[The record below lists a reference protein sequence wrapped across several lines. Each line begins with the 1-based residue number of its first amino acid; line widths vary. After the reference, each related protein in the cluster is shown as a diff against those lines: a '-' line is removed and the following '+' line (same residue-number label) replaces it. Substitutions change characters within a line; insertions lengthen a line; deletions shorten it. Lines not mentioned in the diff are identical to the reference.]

1 MFNFLDRGVIALL
14 VEPIKRDLH
23 LSDTAVGFLMGPAF
37 VIFYLFLGL
46 PIARL
51 ADSRSRRAIIGVGLA
66 LWSAMT
72 ALCGL
77 AHSFRVLFAFRIG
90 VGVGEACSGPATY
103 SMMADMFP
111 KERLARAIAT
121 MNFGFVAGS
130 GLATIL
136 AGWVILFV
144 SSVGSVHVPLIGSL
158 HPWQVTFIAV
168 GLPGVVVAAL
178 FATVIE
184 PIRRGRMTA
193 APGAGPGRA
202 IPVRDLLRF
211 LAAHKTTYAPMFL
224 GLACQSVVAFGI
236 QSWAPTFFVRTYG
249 WTIPQYAFTAGILM
263 LLLFPIGLIPGS
275 LFAEWLTRKGYEDA
289 NLRVTVMVLGA
300 FLPFGIAFAL
310 MPTATLAIAFLA
322 ATFLITSFSIGP
334 QNAALQIVTPNE
346 MRGQVTAFFLLIF
359 NLFGTGLA
367 PLVVGFITNYVV
379 GSEAKVGESI
389 ALTAAIMGPL
399 ALLILWSGLKPYA
412 RSVAQA
418 RAGG

>member
-1 MFNFLDRGVIALL
+1 
-14 VEPIKRDLH
+14 
-23 LSDTAVGFLMGPAF
+23 
-37 VIFYLFLGL
+37 
-46 PIARL
+46 
-51 ADSRSRRAIIGVGLA
+51 
-66 LWSAMT
+66 
-72 ALCGL
+72 
-77 AHSFRVLFAFRIG
+77 
-90 VGVGEACSGPATY
+90 
-103 SMMADMFP
+103 
-111 KERLARAIAT
+111 

-130 GLATIL
+130 GFATIL
-136 AGWVILFV
+136 AGWIILFV
-144 SSVGSVHVPLIGSL
+144 SGVGSVHVPLIGSL

-184 PIRRGRMTA
+184 PIRRGRMIA
-193 APGAGPGRA
+193 APGATPGRA

-236 QSWAPTFFVRTYG
+236 QNWAPTFFVRTYG
-249 WTIPQYAFTAGILM
+249 WTIPRYAFTAGILM

-289 NLRVTVMVLGA
+289 NLRVTVMALGA

-310 MPTATLAIAFLA
+310 MPTATLAIACLA
-322 ATFLITSFSIGP
+322 ATFLVTSFSIGP

-367 PLVVGFITNYVV
+367 PLVVGFVTNYVI
-379 GSEAKVGESI
+379 GSEAKVGQSI

-418 RAGG
+418 RAWG